1 MAAKRILVTGASGQ
15 LGQCLQ
21 ATVTKAMAAK
31 VLWTDRDQLDLIKSE
46 EIAKLF
52 EQHQFDYCINT
63 AAYTAVDKAE
73 SERDA
78 AFAVNAF
85 AVAKLAETCAAHNTT
100 LIHPS
105 TDYVFGGTA
114 TVPYREDQAVAPI
127 NVYGASKEAG
137 ESAIRSKLPQHFI
150 VRTSW
155 LYSPYGHNFYR
166 AIRQKLEDGQ
176 ALTITTDQTGTPTN
190 GLDLA
195 AFIWTLISEKHKQ
208 YGTYH
213 YSNTGQATW
222 YEFALAIASGLSKK
236 HENQVG
242 ATAHYA
248 TFAARPAYSVLSKE
262 KIKVVFGVNPPEWKA
277 SLHQLMN
284 HD

>member
-1 MAAKRILVTGASGQ
+1 MGNKRILITGASGQ
-15 LGQCLQ
+15 LGQCLK
-21 ATVTKAMAAK
+21 ATVPESLADD
-31 VLWTDRDQLDLIKSE
+31 VLWAARKELDLTDINAVE
-46 EIAKLF
+46 ALF
-52 EQHQFDYCINT
+52 ETHQFDYCINT

-73 SERDA
+73 SDRDA
-78 AFAVNAF
+78 AFALNAE
-85 AVAKLAETCAAHNTT
+85 AVAHLAKCCEKHNTV

-105 TDYVFGGTA
+105 TDYVFGGMA
-114 TVPYREDQAVAPI
+114 KEPYTEEYPTAPI

-137 ESAIRSKLPQHFI
+137 EVAIREALQAHFI

-166 AIRQKLEDGQ
+166 SIRKKLEEG
-176 ALTITTDQTGTPTN
+176 AELTITTDQTGTPTN

-195 AFIWTLISEKHKQ
+195 EFFWKLISEKASD

-213 YSNTGQATW
+213 YSNEGEATW
-222 YEFALAIASGLSKK
+222 YDFAIAIASGLSKK
-236 HENQVG
+236 RENQV
-242 ATAHYA
+242 ASTEHYA

-262 KIKVVFGVNPPEWKA
+262 KIKEVFGVNPPNWKT
-277 SLHQLMN
+277 SLHQLIN